1 MADSYDVVVVGAGP
15 AGSTAALTLAQNGLS
30 VALIE
35 RGVFPGCKNVF
46 GGTIY
51 SQPTA
56 EIVPAFWNSA
66 PLERPVV
73 AEELWFLHTDSV
85 VRMGYADLRYGREPY
100 NKFTVLRP
108 HFDRWLAARAA
119 SAGAVLRTQAHAR
132 DFIYDKGIFT
142 RGPIRGVRLDT
153 GEVLRSDVVII
164 AEGVLP
170 FLTAKAGLI
179 KEPPP
184 WHTYTLYVKE
194 VLGLPTEKINDRFQL
209 EDNEGIVIGMLGFP
223 TATAIGKAGIW
234 VNRDTVSIILGGY
247 LNQLAEMGL
256 SPYYLLQRFKEHSL
270 VRRLIQG
277 AEVLEYQAHMIPK
290 GGYDFLPKFYG
301 DHVLVAGDAALMVS
315 GRRGTDLAMLS
326 GKYAAETVVQAKAK
340 GDFSAQMLANYEL
353 KIKNTFFFEDIK
365 ANRET
370 LRYYHRRSDAD
381 YLVASTLN
389 ELAREFFNIDLLSE
403 RQKAARLKDIL
414 RAKQFPW
421 KTVGD
426 MWEFAKHWGPF

>member
-1 MADSYDVVVVGAGP
+1 MAESYDVTVVGAGP
-15 AGSTAALTLAQNGLS
+15 AGSTAAMTLAQNGLS
-30 VALIE
+30 VALLE
-35 RGVFPGCKNVF
+35 RGTSPGCKNVF

-56 EIVPAFWNSA
+56 EIVPAFWHSA
-66 PLERPVV
+66 PLERPIVS
-73 AEELWFLHTDSV
+73 EELWFLHTDSV
-85 VRMGYADLRYGREPY
+85 VRVGFGSLRYGREPY

-108 HFDRWLAARAA
+108 RFDSWLATKAV
-119 SAGAVLRTQAHAR
+119 SAGAVLHTQAHAR
-132 DFIYDKGIFT
+132 DFIYDKGFLS
-142 RGPIRGVRLDT
+142 RGPIKGVKLDT

-179 KEPPP
+179 KQQPP
-184 WHTYTLYVKE
+184 WYTYTLYVKE
-194 VLGLPTEKINDRFQL
+194 VLGLPPEKINDRFQL
-209 EDNEGIVIGMLGFP
+209 EDNEGAIIGMLGFP

-234 VNRDTVSIILGGY
+234 INKDTISIILGGY
-247 LNQLAEMGL
+247 LNQFVERGL
-256 SPYYLLQRFKEHSL
+256 SPYHLLQRLKAHPL

-290 GGYDFLPKFYG
+290 GGYTFLPKLYG
-301 DHVLVAGDAALMVS
+301 DHVLVAGDAALMIS

-340 GDFSAQMLANYEL
+340 GDFSARMLANYEL
-353 KIKNTFFFEDIK
+353 KISNTFFFEDLK

-370 LRYYHRRSDAD
+370 LQYYHQRCDSD
-381 YLVASTLN
+381 YLVASILN

-403 RQKAARLKDIL
+403 REKTARLKDIV

-421 KTVGD
+421 KTASD
-426 MWEFAKHWGPF
+426 MWQFIQHWGPF